1 MINKQARW
9 LTICPFSSAICIFSY
24 NSMLLWACYM
34 MPSIFR
40 VGCSERW
47 VEAMSAKLE
56 ELNSQFLFFVPLAS
70 CFWQLNSRH
79 NYKLG
84 FDILRRYLDNNDRWQ
99 GKRWRLINCRQGVLA
114 SSALALYRTTPASH
128 VLPFLGLFWRPL
140 LCEHPWTQSCL
151 LCGISSR
158 WNLWMGKQMNRC
170 DTFGK
175 CVKKCENYF

>member
-1 MINKQARW
+1 
-9 LTICPFSSAICIFSY
+9 
-24 NSMLLWACYM
+24 

-114 SSALALYRTTPASH
+114 SSALALYRTTNTSITCFTFSRSVLASTSLWAP
-128 VLPFLGLFWRPL
+128 VDSKLPFVWHFLQMKPVNGKTNEQIWKMWKQL
-140 LCEHPWTQSCL
+140 LIGHHIWPTVHCTH
-151 LCGISSR
+151 
-158 WNLWMGKQMNRC
+158 
-170 DTFGK
+170 F
-175 CVKKCENYF
+175 